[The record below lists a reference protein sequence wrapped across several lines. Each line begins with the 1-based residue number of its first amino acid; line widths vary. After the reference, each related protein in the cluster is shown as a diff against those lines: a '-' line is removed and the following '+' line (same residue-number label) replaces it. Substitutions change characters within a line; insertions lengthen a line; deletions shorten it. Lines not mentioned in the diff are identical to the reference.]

1 MKYYNDSDE
10 KLAKLLNLESSFD
23 VIRREVGKE
32 VKVILYFLSSLAD
45 SERVNELNVSLMLSN
60 SDEYLSE
67 QLSSGSIEEQKDV
80 YKAFLAISSGMS
92 VILCDNKIYVVET
105 RSYPSRGIDEPD
117 TEKTIR
123 GSKDG
128 FNENIIINV
137 GLIRR
142 RIRSEYFKCEIFKV
156 GDNSHTDIVV
166 AYLDNKV
173 NKKSLQKIIEK
184 IKDTKIDGLVMSD
197 RALEEKM
204 FKQSFNPFPLVRY
217 SERPDI
223 VAAHLLKGHIA
234 IIVDTSS
241 SVIITPTTLFEHTKH
256 VEEYRQVP
264 SVGTFIRLLRYF
276 AILISVFLVP
286 LWMLTLNNDTFTSN
300 IFVKLS
306 NESPIPVLV
315 QIIIVELV
323 IELLRIATIHTPNHL
338 SSAMGLIAT
347 LILGQMAVEIGLFQ
361 SEVLLYSAISSIG
374 GFATPSYELS
384 LANKIVK
391 LSLILLVGLFGAS
404 GFLIGFTL
412 LIVLLGAIKTYGMP
426 YLYPLIPFDYK
437 EFLKV
442 IFRPTIN

>member
-1 MKYYNDSDE
+1 MKYYNETDR
-10 KLAKLLNLESSFD
+10 KLAKLLNVGVSFD
-23 VIRREVGKE
+23 VIRREIGKE

-45 SERVNELNVSLMLSN
+45 SERVNELNVSLMLAN
-60 SDEYLSE
+60 SKEYLIE
-67 QLSSGSIEEQKDV
+67 QVSSGAIELQEDV
-80 YKAFLAISSGMS
+80 YKAFLSISSGMS
-92 VILCDNKIYVVET
+92 VLLCDDKIYVVET
-105 RSYPSRGIDEPD
+105 RNYPGRGVGEPD

-128 FNENIIINV
+128 FNENIIINI

-142 RIRSEYFKCEIFKV
+142 RIRSENFKCEIFKV
-156 GDNSHTDIVV
+156 GDNSNTDVV
-166 AYLDNKV
+166 VSYLDNKV
-173 NKKSLQKIIEK
+173 NKSSLNKIIEK
-184 IKDTKIDGLVMSD
+184 IKNVNVDGLVMSD
-197 RALEEKM
+197 RALEEKI
-204 FKQSFNPFPLVRY
+204 FKQRFNPFPLVRY

-264 SVGTFIRLLRYF
+264 SVGTFIRVLRYF
-276 AILISVFLVP
+276 AILMSVFLVP
-286 LWMLTLNNDTFTSN
+286 LWMLTLNNDNFTSN

-306 NESPIPVLV
+306 SASPIPVLI

-361 SEVLLYSAISSIG
+361 SEILLYCSISSIG

-384 LANKIVK
+384 LANKLVK
-391 LSLILLVGLFGAS
+391 LGLILIVGLFGS
-404 GFLIGFTL
+404 IGFIIGLTL
-412 LIVLLGAIKTYGMP
+412 LIVMLGSIKTYGMP
-426 YLYPLIPFDYK
+426 YLYPLLPFDYK
-437 EFLKV
+437 EFYKV
-442 IFRPTIN
+442 LFRPNVN

>member
-1 MKYYNDSDE
+1 MNYINDIDR
-10 KLAKLLNLESSFD
+10 KLAKLLNVGTSFD
-23 VIRREVGKE
+23 VIRREIGKD

-60 SDEYLSE
+60 SEKYLSE
-67 QLSSGSIEEQKDV
+67 QLSSGSVEKQSDI
-80 YKAFLAISSGMS
+80 YKAFLSVSSGMS
-92 VILCDNKIYVVET
+92 VVLCNEKIYVVET
-105 RSYPSRGIDEPD
+105 RNYPSRGINEPD

-142 RIRSEYFKCEIFKV
+142 RIRSEHFKCEIFKI
-156 GDNSHTDIVV
+156 GDNSNTDVV
-166 AYLDNKV
+166 VSYMDNKV
-173 NKKSLQKIIEK
+173 NKSSLDKIIK
-184 IKDTKIDGLVMSD
+184 KLKNIKIDGLVMSD

-276 AILISVFLVP
+276 AILISIFLVP
-286 LWMLTLNNDTFTSN
+286 LWMLTLNNDNFTSN

-306 NESPIPVLV
+306 SESPIPVLV

-361 SEVLLYSAISSIG
+361 SEILLYCSISAIG

-384 LANKIVK
+384 LANKLIK
-391 LSLILLVGLFGAS
+391 LILILSVGFFGAN
-404 GFLIGFTL
+404 GFIIGFTL
-412 LIVLLGAIKTYGMP
+412 LIILLGAIKTYGIP
-426 YLYPLIPFDYK
+426 YLYPLVPFDYK
-437 EFLKV
+437 EFFKV

>member
-1 MKYYNDSDE
+1 MKYYNENDE
-10 KLAKLLNLESSFD
+10 RLAKLLNLGSSFD

-45 SERVNELNVSLMLSN
+45 GERVNELNVSLMLSN
-60 SDEYLSE
+60 SKFY
-67 QLSSGSIEEQKDV
+67 IEEQISSGFIEIQEDL

-92 VILCDNKIYVVET
+92 VLLVDDKIYVVET
-105 RSYPSRGIDEPD
+105 RNYPSRGINEPD

-128 FNENIIINV
+128 FNENIIINI

-142 RIRSEYFKCEIFKV
+142 RIRSENFKCEIFKV
-156 GDNSHTDIVV
+156 GDNSNTDVV
-166 AYLDNKV
+166 VTYLENKV
-173 NKKSLQKIIEK
+173 NKKTLNEVINK
-184 IKDTKIDGLVMSD
+184 IKNTKIDGLVMSD
-197 RALEEKM
+197 RALEEKI
-204 FKQSFNPFPLVRY
+204 FKQNFNPFPLVRY

-234 IIVDTSS
+234 IVVDTSS
-241 SVIITPTTLFEHTKH
+241 SVIITPTTIFEHTKH
-256 VEEYRQVP
+256 IEEYRQVP
-264 SVGTFIRLLRYF
+264 CVGTFIRLLRYF

-286 LWMLTLNNDTFTSN
+286 LWMLTLNNDSFTSN

-306 NESPIPVLV
+306 NESPIPVLA

-347 LILGQMAVEIGLFQ
+347 LILGQMAVDIGLFQ
-361 SEVLLYSAISSIG
+361 SEILLYCSISSIG

-391 LSLILLVGLFGAS
+391 LLLIVIVGLFGS
-404 GFLIGFTL
+404 IGFLIGFTV
-412 LIVLLGAIKTYGMP
+412 LILLLGSINIYGMP
-426 YLYPLIPFDYK
+426 YLYPLLPFNYK

-442 IFRPTIN
+442 IFRPSVN

>member
-23 VIRREVGKE
+23 VIRREVGKK

>member
-1 MKYYNDSDE
+1 MNYYNDIDK
-10 KLAKLLNLESSFD
+10 KLANLLNVGTSFD
-23 VIRREVGKE
+23 VVRREVGKE

-45 SERVNELNVSLMLSN
+45 SERVNELNVSLMLSDN
-60 SDEYLSE
+60 ATYLRE
-67 QLSSGSIEEQKDV
+67 QISSGAVEIQRDV
-80 YKAFLAISSGMS
+80 YKAFLALSSGMS
-92 VILCDNKIYVVET
+92 VILQDDKIYVVET
-105 RSYPSRGIDEPD
+105 RNYPGRGVGEPD

-142 RIRSEYFKCEIFKV
+142 RIRSEHFKCEIFKV
-156 GDNSHTDIVV
+156 GDNSNTDVVV
-166 AYLDNKV
+166 AYMDNKV
-173 NKKSLQKIIEK
+173 NKSSLNKIIQKIK
-184 IKDTKIDGLVMSD
+184 NTKIDGLVMSD
-197 RALEEKM
+197 RALEEKI
-204 FKQSFNPFPLVRY
+204 FKQRFNPFPLVRY

-223 VAAHLLKGHIA
+223 VAAHLLKGNIA

-256 VEEYRQVP
+256 IEEYRQVP

-286 LWMLTLNNDTFTSN
+286 LWMLTLNNDSFTSN

-347 LILGQMAVEIGLFQ
+347 LILGQMAVDIGLFQ
-361 SEVLLYSAISSIG
+361 SEILLYCSISSIG

-384 LANKIVK
+384 LANKIIK
-391 LSLILLVGLFGAS
+391 LVFIISVGLFGS
-404 GFLIGFTL
+404 VGFITCFTL
-412 LIVLLGAIKTYGMP
+412 LIVLLGGIKTYGMP
-426 YLYPLIPFDYK
+426 YLYPLLPFNSK
-437 EFLKV
+437 ELFKV
-442 IFRPTIN
+442 IFRPSVN

>member
-1 MKYYNDSDE
+1 MKYINDIDQ
-10 KLAKLLNLESSFD
+10 KLANLLNYGINFD
-23 VIRREVGKE
+23 VIRREVGKD

-45 SERVNELNVSLMLSN
+45 SERVNELNVSLMLSD
-60 SDEYLSE
+60 SEKYLSQ
-67 QLSSGSIEEQKDV
+67 QLSSGSIEEQKDI
-80 YKAFLAISSGMS
+80 YKAFLAVSSGMS
-92 VILCDNKIYVVET
+92 VLLCNDKIYVVET
-105 RSYPSRGIDEPD
+105 RNYPTRGVDEPD

-128 FNENIIINV
+128 FNENIIVNV
-137 GLIRR
+137 GLLRR
-142 RIRSEYFKCEIFKV
+142 RIRSEHFKCEIFKV
-156 GDNSHTDIVV
+156 GENSHTDIVV
-166 AYLDNKV
+166 SYLDNKV
-173 NKKSLQKIIEK
+173 NKNSLKKLINKLENIQ
-184 IKDTKIDGLVMSD
+184 IDGLVMSD

-204 FKQSFNPFPLVRY
+204 FKQNFNPFPLVRY

-264 SVGTFIRLLRYF
+264 SVGTFIRLLRYL

-286 LWMLTLNNDTFTSN
+286 LWMLTLNNDSFTSN

-306 NESPIPVLV
+306 NDSPIPVLA

-361 SEVLLYSAISSIG
+361 SEILLYCSISSIG

-384 LANKIVK
+384 LSNKLVK
-391 LSLILLVGLFGAS
+391 LILILLVGFFGS
-404 GFLIGFTL
+404 IGFIVGFTS
-412 LIVLLGAIKTYGMP
+412 LIVLLGAIKTYEMP
-426 YLYPLIPFDYK
+426 YLYPLLPFDYK

>member
-1 MKYYNDSDE
+1 MNYFNCIDE
-10 KLAKLLNLESSFD
+10 KLASLLSIETNFD
-23 VIRREVGKE
+23 VIRRVVNKDS
-32 VKVILYFLSSLAD
+32 KIILYFLSSLAD
-45 SERVNELNVSLMLSN
+45 SERINEMNVSLMLMDN
-60 SDEYLSE
+60 EKYIEE
-67 QLSSGSIEEQKDV
+67 QISSGSIEVENDI
-80 YKAFLAISSGMS
+80 YKSFLAISSGMS
-92 VILCDNKIYVVET
+92 VLICDDKMYIVET
-105 RSYPSRGIDEPD
+105 RNYPSRSINEPD

-137 GLIRR
+137 GLLRR
-142 RIRSEYFKCEIFKV
+142 RIRSEYFRCEIFKV
-156 GDNSHTDIVV
+156 GDNSKTDVVV
-166 AYLDNKV
+166 AYMDNRV
-173 NKKSLQKIIEK
+173 NRESLRKIVDK
-184 IKDTKIDGLVMSD
+184 IKNVKIDGLVMSD
-197 RALEEKM
+197 RALEEKI
-204 FKQSFNPFPLVRY
+204 FKQNFNPFPLVRY

-234 IIVDTSS
+234 IMVDTSS

-256 VEEYRQVP
+256 IEEYRQVP

-286 LWMLTLNNDTFTSN
+286 LWMITLNNDTFTSN

-347 LILGQMAVEIGLFQ
+347 LILGQMAVDIGLFQ
-361 SEVLLYSAISSIG
+361 SEILLYSSISSIG

-391 LSLILLVGLFGAS
+391 LFLILMVGLFGS
-404 GFLIGFTL
+404 VGFLIGFTL
-412 LIVLLGAIKTYGMP
+412 LVVLLGAIKTYGIP
-426 YLYPLIPFDYK
+426 YLYPLLPFNYK
-437 EFLKV
+437 EFIKV
-442 IFRPTIN
+442 IFRPTVN

>member
-1 MKYYNDSDE
+1 MKYINNVDE
-10 KLAKLLNLESSFD
+10 KLANLLNVGLNFD

-32 VKVILYFLSSLAD
+32 VKVVLYFLSSLAD

-60 SDEYLSE
+60 SKKYLNE
-67 QLSSGSIEEQKDV
+67 QLSSGAVEEQKDV
-80 YKAFLAISSGMS
+80 YKAFLAVSSGMS
-92 VILCDNKIYVVET
+92 VILCEEKIYVIET
-105 RSYPSRGIDEPD
+105 RNYPTRGVNEPD

-137 GLIRR
+137 GLLRR
-142 RIRSEYFKCEIFKV
+142 RIRSEHFKCEIFKV
-156 GDNSHTDIVV
+156 GENSHTDIVV
-166 AYLDNKV
+166 SYLDNKV
-173 NKKSLQKIIEK
+173 NKNSLKKISDKLKTI
-184 IKDTKIDGLVMSD
+184 KIDGLVMSD

-264 SVGTFIRLLRYF
+264 SIGTFIRLLRYM

-286 LWMLTLNNDTFTSN
+286 LWMLTLNNDSFVSN

-361 SEVLLYSAISSIG
+361 SEILLYCSISSIG

-384 LANKIVK
+384 LANKLVK
-391 LSLILLVGLFGAS
+391 LILILFVGLFGS
-404 GFLIGFTL
+404 IGFIMGFTV
-412 LIVLLGAIKTYGMP
+412 LIVSLGAIKTYGMP

-442 IFRPTIN
+442 IFRPSIN

>member
-1 MKYYNDSDE
+1 MKYYNENDE
-10 KLAKLLNLESSFD
+10 RLAKLLNLGSSFD

-45 SERVNELNVSLMLSN
+45 GERVNELNVSLMLSN
-60 SDEYLSE
+60 SKFYIEE
-67 QLSSGSIEEQKDV
+67 QISSGSIEIQQDL

-92 VILCDNKIYVVET
+92 VLLVDDKIYVVET
-105 RSYPSRGIDEPD
+105 RNYPSRGINEPD

-128 FNENIIINV
+128 FNENIIINI

-142 RIRSEYFKCEIFKV
+142 RIRSESFKCEIFKV
-156 GDNSHTDIVV
+156 GDNSNTDVV
-166 AYLDNKV
+166 VTYLENKV
-173 NKKSLQKIIEK
+173 NKKTLNEVINK
-184 IKDTKIDGLVMSD
+184 IKNTKIDGLVMSD
-197 RALEEKM
+197 RALEEKI
-204 FKQSFNPFPLVRY
+204 FKQNFNPFPLVRY

-234 IIVDTSS
+234 IVVDTSS
-241 SVIITPTTLFEHTKH
+241 SVIITPTTIFEHTKH
-256 VEEYRQVP
+256 IEEYRQVP
-264 SVGTFIRLLRYF
+264 CVGTFIRLLRYF

-286 LWMLTLNNDTFTSN
+286 LWMLTLNNDSFTSN

-306 NESPIPVLV
+306 NESPIPVLA

-347 LILGQMAVEIGLFQ
+347 LILGQMAVDIGLFQ
-361 SEVLLYSAISSIG
+361 SEILLYCSISSIG

-391 LSLILLVGLFGAS
+391 LLLIVIVGLFGS
-404 GFLIGFTL
+404 IGFLIGFTV
-412 LIVLLGAIKTYGMP
+412 LILLLGSINIYGMP
-426 YLYPLIPFDYK
+426 YLYPLLPFNYK

-442 IFRPTIN
+442 IFRPSVN